1 MLAVFAISFLGV
13 WQSALAIEI
22 NEAELAQMRIVS
34 PDLTVDKLNIDG
46 WTSFMHAIQGHEVQV
61 VRDLLK
67 KGASLNLLPD
77 CVKYEYANAF
87 EYLYDLG
94 IGFGSGEHKAWA
106 VTETAREDYY
116 EIVDIILK
124 HCIANGKCLKV
135 NRVLLKHDDGI
146 LTVWSEHGEQV
157 YKELLVKYLNL
168 FS

>member
-1 MLAVFAISFLGV
+1 M
-13 WQSALAIEI
+13 
-22 NEAELAQMRIVS
+22 
-34 PDLTVDKLNIDG
+34 
-46 WTSFMHAIQGHEVQV
+46 

-87 EYLYDLG
+87 EYLCDLG